1 MVEPPADMLEPQAHH
16 ELPWKHRNF
25 FARRGMNV
33 NDVQYGRWVE
43 GVQHRRWS
51 REYTRAWDE
60 FVEEER
66 EATAA
71 QILAHLAAL
80 QGSGRFPSQ

>member
-1 MVEPPADMLEPQAHH
+1 MGEPPADMLEPQAHH

-51 REYTRAWDE
+51 KAYTDAWDT
-60 FVEEER
+60 FVLDNPQANAE
-66 EATAA
+66 
-71 QILAHLAAL
+71 QILAHLAQL
-80 QGSGRFPSQ
+80 KSGGAFPSQ